1 MARMASSLV
10 RRQVLPQVT
19 REPGNQDGGMPTAV
33 LAVHGALILAQTM
46 PLQAVGL
53 LDTGSEFAYDAAYY

>member
-1 MARMASSLV
+1 MAHMASSLV
-10 RRQVLPQVT
+10 WRQVLPQVT
-19 REPGNQDGGMPTAV
+19 REPGHQDGRLPAAV
-33 LAVHGALILAQTM
+33 VAVHGALILAQTM